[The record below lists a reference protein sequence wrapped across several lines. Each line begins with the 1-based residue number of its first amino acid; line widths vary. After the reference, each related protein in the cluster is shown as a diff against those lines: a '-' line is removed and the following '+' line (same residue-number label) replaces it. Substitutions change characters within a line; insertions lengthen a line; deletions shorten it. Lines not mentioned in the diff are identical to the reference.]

1 MTYEYALDQIEI
13 DRKFFLMILTE
24 IFVNDWKYSTN
35 DL

>member
-1 MTYEYALDQIEI
+1 MTYEDKLEQVEI

-24 IFVNDWKYSTN
+24 VLIHDWEYPID